1 MQVQPKD
8 GDAEFDAK
16 RPQAERPTTG
26 QRRQATVLFA
36 DMASFTPTA
45 ERLGEEQTFLL
56 VRRVLGAMTEAV
68 RAHDGMV
75 SELLGD
81 GILAIFG
88 APIAQESAPVEACKA
103 AGEITERLLALE
115 DGLDREFGVRPKA
128 RIGINTGPVVLS
140 NDSQV
145 IGDTVNLAARL
156 QAEAQPGTA
165 VLSETTSNLVAGF
178 FETEFVG

>member
-115 DGLDREFGVRPKA
+115 DRTRSRIWSSSESSDRNPHRTRRSKQQF
-128 RIGINTGPVVLS
+128 
-140 NDSQV
+140 
-145 IGDTVNLAARL
+145 
-156 QAEAQPGTA
+156 
-165 VLSETTSNLVAGF
+165 AGYR
-178 FETEFVG
+178 